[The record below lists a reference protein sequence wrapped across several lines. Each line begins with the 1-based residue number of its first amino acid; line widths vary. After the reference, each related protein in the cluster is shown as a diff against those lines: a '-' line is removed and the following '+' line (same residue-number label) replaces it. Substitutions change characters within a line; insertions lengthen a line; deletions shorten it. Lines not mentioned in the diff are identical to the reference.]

1 MAFGGAHRRGL
12 FDLRRRFDLD
22 LSDPHRRFEC
32 NPLDCYFPFQTCFT
46 VQAAC
51 YALCLRRSSSFF
63 LFCRSVLLTPGSHGA
78 RLDLLKLLLLSTAE
92 MLSPSLPPLLIQMMM
107 LPFMLFPFYQFCG
120 LFAWVGCIQP
130 TGAGAHALIWT
141 CPLGGG
147 VGRLAA
153 GILEILNHYL
163 SQ

>member
-1 MAFGGAHRRGL
+1 M
-12 FDLRRRFDLD
+12 
-22 LSDPHRRFEC
+22 LSGTESHFARLVGTGSALSGPGC
-32 NPLDCYFPFQTCFT
+32 VGPLDCYFPFQTCFT

-92 MLSPSLPPLLIQMMM
+92 MLSPSLPPLSIQMMM
-107 LPFMLFPFYQFCG
+107 LPSMLFPFHQSCG
-120 LFAWVGCIQP
+120 CLPGLVLFSPPAQW
-130 TGAGAHALIWT
+130 LM
-141 CPLGGG
+141 PLFGHVRSGG

-153 GILEILNHYL
+153 GILEILNIT
-163 SQ
+163 